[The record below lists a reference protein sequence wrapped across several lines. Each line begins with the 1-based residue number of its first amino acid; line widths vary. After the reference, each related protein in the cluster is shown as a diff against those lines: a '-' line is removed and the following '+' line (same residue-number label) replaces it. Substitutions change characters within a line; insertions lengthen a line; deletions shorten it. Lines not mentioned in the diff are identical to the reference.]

1 METTNKR
8 ECFEDDFS
16 KDVQLYTEVI
26 KEYFREIQNFA
37 DINISK
43 LQKDLLSNL
52 YSSCN
57 EEFILNVKKTT
68 PEEIEIQITR
78 ENKQGLLIKINKNE

>member
-8 ECFEDDFS
+8 ECTKDDFS

-26 KEYFREIQNFA
+26 REYFQEIQNFA

-43 LQKDLLSNL
+43 LQKELLSSL
-52 YSSCN
+52 YSLLQ

>member
-16 KDVQLYTEVI
+16 KDIQLYTEVI
-26 KEYFREIQNFA
+26 REYFQEIQNFA

-43 LQKDLLSNL
+43 LQKELLSSL
-52 YSSCN
+52 YSLLQ